1 MFTQTTAFYD
11 RLYAFKD
18 YRAEVEWLLPVIR
31 RRLRTNGNRLLD
43 VACGT
48 GQHLQYLKPHFQVS
62 GLDLSAEMVT
72 LARLRVPEGH
82 FTVADMVDFALHQCF
97 DVITCLFSSIGYV
110 RSPERLEQAIASMT
124 QHLKR
129 GGILLIEPWF
139 TPESWRPGTVH
150 ALLVDD
156 PELKIARV
164 STSFQSDRISYF
176 DFHYLIGTPQGTEH
190 RVERHEL
197 GLFETE
203 EMLEAMRKAGLDSVF
218 DPQGPSGRG
227 LCIGEQNRFS
237 CAFDLEPL

>member
-1 MFTQTTAFYD
+1 M
-11 RLYAFKD
+11 
-18 YRAEVEWLLPVIR
+18 
-31 RRLRTNGNRLLD
+31 
-43 VACGT
+43 
-48 GQHLQYLKPHFQVS
+48 
-62 GLDLSAEMVT
+62 EMVT
-72 LARLRVPEGH
+72 LARQRVPEGQ
-82 FTVADMVDFALHQCF
+82 FYVADMVDFALHQCF

-110 RSPERLEQAIASMT
+110 RSPERLEQAIVSMA
-124 QHLKR
+124 QHLKK
-129 GGILLIEPWF
+129 GGVLLIEPWF
-139 TPESWRPGTVH
+139 EPAAWRPGTVH

-197 GLFETE
+197 GLFEME
-203 EMLEAMRKAGLDSVF
+203 ELLDAMRKAGLEAFF

-237 CAFDLEPL
+237 CAFYLEPL